1 MKNIQISP
9 SILSADFS
17 QLGSEIKR
25 LEEGGAD
32 MIHVDV
38 MDGHFVPNLTIGPP
52 VIKALRKH
60 CSLKFDVHL
69 MISPVH
75 KYIEAYADA
84 GADIITIHRRED
96 DRHINKKDVIKLKKK
111 IFKPINLE
119 MAANF
124 DMLKF
129 ALKIKPKYV
138 CIVPE
143 KRKEITTEGGLN
155 LKNKHLKNIVKKLQ
169 LANIDVSLFIDP
181 TIDNIK
187 KAIVLGANSIEI
199 HTGKFAR
206 LIRLKNKKLY
216 KKEFIR
222 IFY

>member
-17 QLGSEIKR
+17 KLGIEIKR

-84 GADIITIHRRED
+84 GADIITIHPEATQNLGVA
-96 DRHINKKDVIKLKKK
+96 IKTIKDLKKK
-111 IFKPINLE
+111 
-119 MAANF
+119 
-124 DMLKF
+124 
-129 ALKIKPKYV
+129 V
-138 CIVPE
+138 
-143 KRKEITTEGGLN
+143 G
-155 LKNKHLKNIVKKLQ
+155 
-169 LANIDVSLFIDP
+169 VSLNPESKIEQITEFLDQIDL
-181 TIDNIK
+181 
-187 KAIVLGANSIEI
+187 VLIN
-199 HTGKFAR
+199 
-206 LIRLKNKKLY
+206 
-216 KKEFIR
+216 
-222 IFY
+222 

>member
-17 QLGSEIKR
+17 QLGTEIKR

-84 GADIITIHRRED
+84 GADIITIHPEATQDLRES
-96 DRHINKKDVIKLKKK
+96 IKTIKDLKKK
-111 IFKPINLE
+111 
-119 MAANF
+119 
-124 DMLKF
+124 
-129 ALKIKPKYV
+129 V
-138 CIVPE
+138 
-143 KRKEITTEGGLN
+143 G
-155 LKNKHLKNIVKKLQ
+155 
-169 LANIDVSLFIDP
+169 VSLNP
-181 TIDNIK
+181 ESK
-187 KAIVLGANSIEI
+187 IE
-199 HTGKFAR
+199 
-206 LIRLKNKKLY
+206 LIT
-216 KKEFIR
+216 EF
-222 IFY
+222 